1 MVRRN
6 FVLVTQRDSGI
17 MNNKIFFNSIQFQFR
32 NQIFLSLVSH
42 LFCYHSK
49 VTRPSPHGNSILD
62 TQTIENQGSSIENQ
76 ESRIQKFEEQFNS
89 SKKNNSQRQSP

>member
-17 MNNKIFFNSIQFQFR
+17 MNNKSFFNSIQFQFR

-42 LFCYHSK
+42 LLCYHSK
-49 VTRPSPHGNSILD
+49 VMRPSPHENPILD
-62 TQTIENQGSSIENQ
+62 ARNYRESKLKCQV
-76 ESRIQKFEEQFNS
+76 SRI
-89 SKKNNSQRQSP
+89 KNPEV